1 MSALLLGGILWLAAP
16 LQAAPDARQVD
27 AARRALVECRLEEPA
42 ALLDP
47 RWLARM
53 RALQRLALH
62 ADDLQDLASL
72 TELAQIAALRREQRF
87 ELGDVYAAECRT
99 DTPAAMRKAIASMHP
114 ADPVVVRDVA
124 WVPLVTASG
133 DYLGAGLSFA
143 RVDGEWRWSSWDNRV
158 RARSAQTHALS
169 LQLGTT
175 ASWLED
181 EAHYE
186 RCIAGLPAASMP
198 WPAEQIQAAE
208 EADDW
213 SDPDASNAL
222 GAAQRRAALRFG
234 EGRGERPSATAKLI
248 LAEILLRS
256 LDFEGAPEFP
266 GERWRQRVQ
275 RAEAL
280 IAEARMHSVD
290 WQRMAPILVWLARAH
305 ESGQGGLGIDPT
317 LAMGYRQL
325 AASSVTAD
333 VKDLIADLEA
343 QSWLPVPPAVDL
355 RFEMPVEEKLCE

>member
-27 AARRALVECRLEEPA
+27 AARLALVQCRLDEPA
-42 ALLDP
+42 ALLDAN
-47 RWLARM
+47 WLARM

-99 DTPAAMRKAIASMHP
+99 DTPTAMRKAIATMHP

-158 RARSAQTHALS
+158 LARSAQTHALS
-169 LQLGTT
+169 LDLGATT
-175 ASWLED
+175 DWPE
-181 EAHYE
+181 EADLDF
-186 RCIAGLPAASMP
+186 CIDRLPAAPMP

-213 SDPDASNAL
+213 SDPDAGNAL
-222 GAAQRRAALRFG
+222 GAAQRRAALGFG

-305 ESGQGGLGIDPT
+305 ESGQGGLSIDPT

-325 AASSVTAD
+325 AASSVAAD
-333 VKDLIADLEA
+333 VKNLIADLEA
-343 QSWLPVPPAVDL
+343 QTWLPVPPRDDL
-355 RFEMPVEEKLCE
+355 RFEMPVEDLRCD

>member
-1 MSALLLGGILWLAAP
+1 MSALLLGAVLWLAAP
-16 LQAAPDARQVD
+16 LQPAPDARQVD
-27 AARRALVECRLEEPA
+27 AARNALVECRLDEPA
-42 ALLDP
+42 ALLDAS
-47 RWLARM
+47 WLARM

-62 ADDLQDLASL
+62 ADDVQEMVTLS
-72 TELAQIAALRREQRF
+72 ELAQFAALRREQRF
-87 ELGDVYAAECRT
+87 ELGDVYAAECRA
-99 DTPAAMRKAIASMHP
+99 DTPAAMRKAIAGMRP
-114 ADPVVVRDVA
+114 ADPVVVRDIA
-124 WVPLVTASG
+124 WVPLVSASG

-158 RARSAQTHALS
+158 LARSAQTHALS

-175 ASWLED
+175 SHWPED

-186 RCIAGLPAASMP
+186 RCVAGLPAAPMP
-198 WPAEQIQAAE
+198 WSTEKVQAAE

-222 GAAQRRAALRFG
+222 GAAQRQAALRFG

-266 GERWRQRVQ
+266 GKRWRQRVQ

-280 IAEARMHSVD
+280 IAEARTHSVD
-290 WQRMAPILVWLARAH
+290 WQRLAPILVWLARAH
-305 ESGQGGLGIDPT
+305 ESGQGGLSIDPT

-325 AASSVTAD
+325 AASVGTAEVRD
-333 VKDLIADLEA
+333 LVKELE
-343 QSWLPVPPAVDL
+343 SPTWLPVPPGDDL
-355 RFEMPVEEKLCE
+355 RFEMPVEDLRCE